1 MEISNKQHYSF
12 EIMLQLWMRSN
23 VSVRHSQ
30 IKILMPNALISP
42 SWTKAEICLIN
53 LYLIH

>member
-42 SWTKAEICLIN
+42 SWTKAEICFID
-53 LYLIH
+53 LYLTH